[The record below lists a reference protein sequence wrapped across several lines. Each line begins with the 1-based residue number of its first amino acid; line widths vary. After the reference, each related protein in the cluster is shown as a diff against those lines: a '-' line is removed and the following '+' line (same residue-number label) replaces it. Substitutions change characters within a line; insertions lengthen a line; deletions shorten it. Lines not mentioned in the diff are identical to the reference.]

1 METDERGEPK
11 PGVAAIT
18 LPAIMERI
26 NKWGEPLG
34 PLLPPMRGAFSLLN
48 LVEGYVSTCNL
59 YAVCVQCEPAPLLLG
74 WCSPCMPS
82 TAYIAVAC
90 LCILRVTHNNTLC
103 TLSSLLPRSQTV
115 VLRLDILHHLLRD
128 CPCLHPFLLPS
139 APISCNL
146 ESQQ

>member
-26 NKWGEPLG
+26 NKLGEPLG

-48 LVEGYVSTCNL
+48 LVEGYVSMCSL

-74 WCSPCMPS
+74 AHLACRRRPTSPLPACASCGSPTTIPCALCPHSCLARRRSSSGWTSFTTCCATAPASTPS
-82 TAYIAVAC
+82 SSRA
-90 LCILRVTHNNTLC
+90 RRFHVT
-103 TLSSLLPRSQTV
+103 
-115 VLRLDILHHLLRD
+115 
-128 CPCLHPFLLPS
+128 
-139 APISCNL
+139 
-146 ESQQ
+146 